1 MGCAVSRSTTWACP
15 PGQGLAKAHGISGQ
29 RLDGHR
35 AHAVFQA
42 FAGDHKGALCAE
54 VLEAAFK
61 VVRHYR
67 EHMDDSGV
75 RLQQVLQR

>member
-1 MGCAVSRSTTWACP
+1 V
-15 PGQGLAKAHGISGQ
+15 L
-29 RLDGHR
+29 
-35 AHAVFQA
+35 
-42 FAGDHKGALCAE
+42 AGDDKAALCAE
-54 VLEAAFK
+54 VLEAALK